1 MEFLK
6 KVVMKRNRKIG
17 LFLASG
23 PVIKEGFIFFWTSI
37 SKHCRALLEWSNRE
51 QDIPDSERGV
61 IAGIEFGSG

>member
-23 PVIKEGFIFFWTSI
+23 PVIKEGFIFFGQVYQSI
-37 SKHCRALLEWSNRE
+37 VGRC
-51 QDIPDSERGV
+51 
-61 IAGIEFGSG
+61 